1 MATLQKIRNRAGLL
15 IIVVGVALLAFII
28 GDGLRS
34 GSSLLQDNKMVALKI
49 DGKKVKYDEYQQ
61 LLTQRT
67 EPYERQR
74 QGKLTDQDR
83 VQISNQLAQ
92 ELIADYVLEQEA
104 KALGLRVTPAEV
116 SALIFGEGLPTSQ
129 WATQFFSQFG
139 VDMGDPEQIRSIM
152 SELDMNKIQS
162 LPAEQQSMMIS
173 VRNQWLETEKQI
185 RTQRLSEKV
194 NALLTRSYAINS
206 LDEKYTT
213 GLGTRTVAVVRTP
226 STILPND
233 QVSVTDQQVQAYY
246 DSHKELYAFPFEQAK
261 INYYSILVRP
271 SEADYAAAKAEVDTA
286 RLQLLATTTPA
297 KVVRNYDNGNAYETY
312 FTDKELEQ
320 YLSTIPN
327 AMTMLR
333 EGTIGSVNEPVIV
346 NDSYTLIKLIDRKQ
360 APEEVKVN
368 LIPLDTTNALKAD
381 SLIAAIQSGSATL
394 AQIVA
399 TYSMDEQV
407 KANGGYLINQDSYT
421 GMPDSTFTEAELFGM
436 GLDTLT
442 KTPINQFVKMERPG
456 ATLLVRRTAP
466 TASVNHYK
474 IAQLT
479 VPINFSEETFRK
491 EEAKIHEIFTSDK
504 KFDEMMEDAQAA
516 GLSVIRGEY
525 VNSTSAALAS
535 IPNSREVIS
544 WALRSKAGAVSDKLF
559 RCGENDY
566 LVVAQVATKYPAGVQ
581 PFEQVADRVR
591 DIVLMEQ
598 RGDQLAS
605 NLAGKQLKSLE
616 SYAAEMQSSVDT
628 LYNISYVTAPN
639 TPSALVGKAMTT
651 AVGQLS
657 APFRAGTE
665 VVVVQ
670 PISENVDAT
679 VTKPSPAATAQ
690 KRRSYGQQMA
700 YRAMQELV
708 IKTPVEDTRYRFW

>member
-104 KALGLRVTPAEV
+104 KAIGLRVTPAEV

-139 VDMGDPEQIRSIM
+139 VDMEDPEQIRSIM
-152 SELDMNKIQS
+152 SELDMDKIKS

-206 LDEKYTT
+206 LDEKYTV

-233 QVSVTDQQVQAYY
+233 QVTVTDQQVQAYY
-246 DSHKELYAFPFEQAK
+246 DSHKQLYAFPFEQAK
-261 INYYSILVRP
+261 VNYYSTLVRP

-297 KVVRNYDNGNAYETY
+297 KVVRNYDNGNAYEIY

-333 EGTIGSVNEPVIV
+333 EGAIGSVNEPVVV

-479 VPINFSEETFRK
+479 VPINFSEETFRTAQ
-491 EEAKIHEIFTSDK
+491 AKINEIFTSDK
-504 KFDEMMEDAQAA
+504 SFDKMMEDAQAA
-516 GLSVIRGEY
+516 GLSVVRGEY
-525 VNSTSAALAS
+525 VNSSSAALAS
-535 IPNSREVIS
+535 IPNSREIIS

-566 LVVAQVATKYPAGVQ
+566 LVVAQVEKKYPAGFQ

-605 NLAGKQLKSLE
+605 NLAGKQLKSLN
-616 SYAAEMQSSVDT
+616 SYATEMQSSVDT
-628 LYNISYVTAPN
+628 LYNISYVTAPS

-651 AVGQLS
+651 AIGQLS

-665 VVVVQ
+665 VVVLQ
-670 PISENVDAT
+670 PISENVDAS

-700 YRAMQELV
+700 YRAMQEL
-708 IKTPVEDTRYRFW
+708 IMKTPVEDTRYRFW

>member
-129 WATQFFSQFG
+129 WAAQFFSQFG
-139 VDMGDPEQIRSIM
+139 VDMNDPEQIRNIM
-152 SELDMNKIQS
+152 SELDMNKIKS

-246 DSHKELYAFPFEQAK
+246 DSHKQQFAFPFEQAK
-261 INYYSILVRP
+261 VNYYSTLVRP
-271 SEADYAAAKAEVDTA
+271 SEADYAAAKAQVDTA
-286 RLQLLATTTPA
+286 RVQLLATTTPA

-333 EGTIGSVNEPVIV
+333 EGAIGSVNEPVIV
-346 NDSYTLIKLIDRKQ
+346 NDSYTLIKLLDRKQ

-368 LIPLDTTNALKAD
+368 LIPLDTINALKAD

-399 TYSMDEQV
+399 TYAMDDQT
-407 KANGGYLINQDSYT
+407 KANGGYLINQDNYT

-466 TASVNHYK
+466 SASVNHYK

-479 VPINFSEETFRK
+479 VPINFSEETFRTAQ
-491 EEAKIHEIFTSDK
+491 AKINEIFTSDK
-504 KFDEMMEDAQAA
+504 SFDKMMEDAQAA
-516 GLSVIRGEY
+516 GLSVVRGEY
-525 VNSTSAALAS
+525 VNSSSAALAS
-535 IPNSREVIS
+535 IPNSREIIS
-544 WALRSKAGAVSDKLF
+544 WALRSKAGTVSDKLF

-566 LVVAQVATKYPAGVQ
+566 LVVAEVETKYPAGFQ
-581 PFEQVADRVR
+581 PFEQVADQVR

-605 NLAGKQLKSLE
+605 NLASKKLNSLD
-616 SYAAEMQSSVDT
+616 SYATEMQSSVDT
-628 LYNISYVTAPN
+628 LYNISYVTSPN
-639 TPSALVGKAMTT
+639 TPSALVGKAMMT

-665 VVVVQ
+665 VVVLQ
-670 PISENVDAT
+670 PISENVDAS

-690 KRRSYGQQMA
+690 RRRSYGQQMA

-708 IKTPVEDTRYRFW
+708 MKTPVEDTRYRFW

>member
-333 EGTIGSVNEPVIV
+333 EGAIGSVNEPVIV

-368 LIPLDTTNALKAD
+368 LIPLDSINAPKAD
-381 SLIAAIQSGSATL
+381 SLIASIQSGSATL

-399 TYSMDEQV
+399 TYSMDEQI
-407 KANGGYLINQDSYT
+407 KANGGYLINQDGYT

-479 VPINFSEETFRK
+479 VPINFSEDTFRK

-566 LVVAQVATKYPAGVQ
+566 LVVAQVETKYPAGVQ

>member
-173 VRNQWLETEKQI
+173 VRNQWLETEEQI

-399 TYSMDEQV
+399 TYSMDEQI
-407 KANGGYLINQDSYT
+407 KANGGYLINQDGYT

-566 LVVAQVATKYPAGVQ
+566 LVVAQVETKYPAGVQ

-639 TPSALVGKAMTT
+639 TPSALVGKTMTT

>member
-104 KALGLRVTPAEV
+104 KTLGLRVTPAEV

-129 WATQFFSQFG
+129 WAAQFFSQFG
-139 VDMGDPEQIRSIM
+139 VDMGDPEQIRSVM
-152 SELDMNKIQS
+152 SELDMNKIKS

-233 QVSVTDQQVQAYY
+233 QVTVTDQQVQAYY
-246 DSHKELYAFPFEQAK
+246 DSHKQQFAFPFEQAK
-261 INYYSILVRP
+261 VNYYSTLVRP
-271 SEADYAAAKAEVDTA
+271 SEADYAAAKAQVDTA
-286 RLQLLATTTPA
+286 RVQLLATTTPA

-333 EGTIGSVNEPVIV
+333 EGAIGSVNEPVIV
-346 NDSYTLIKLIDRKQ
+346 NDSYTLIKLLDRKQ
-360 APEEVKVN
+360 APEKVKVN
-368 LIPLDTTNALKAD
+368 LIPLDTINALKAD

-399 TYSMDEQV
+399 TYAMDDQT
-407 KANGGYLINQDSYT
+407 KANGGYLINQDNYT

-491 EEAKIHEIFTSDK
+491 EQAKINEIFTSDK
-504 KFDEMMEDAQAA
+504 SFDKMMEDAQAA
-516 GLSVIRGEY
+516 GLSVVRGEY
-525 VNSTSAALAS
+525 VNSSSAALAS
-535 IPNSREVIS
+535 IPNSREIIS

-566 LVVAQVATKYPAGVQ
+566 LVVAQVEKKYPAGFQ

-605 NLAGKQLKSLE
+605 NLAGKQLKSLN
-616 SYAAEMQSSVDT
+616 SYATEMQSSVDT
-628 LYNISYVTAPN
+628 LYNISYVTAPS

-651 AVGQLS
+651 AIGQLS

-665 VVVVQ
+665 VVVLQ
-670 PISENVDAT
+670 PISENVDAS

-700 YRAMQELV
+700 YRAMQEL
-708 IKTPVEDTRYRFW
+708 IMKTPVEDTRYRFW

>member
-61 LLTQRT
+61 LLTERT

-104 KALGLRVTPAEV
+104 KAIGLRVTPEEV

-129 WATQFFSQFG
+129 LAAQFLSQFG
-139 VDMGDPEQIRSIM
+139 VDMSNPEQIRTFM
-152 SELDMNKIQS
+152 GDLDLNKVKGLS
-162 LPAEQQSMMIS
+162 SEQQSMVLS

-185 RTQRLSEKV
+185 RSQRLSEKL
-194 NALLTRSYAINS
+194 NALLTRSYAINT

-233 QVSVTDQQVQAYY
+233 QVKVTDQQVRAYY
-246 DSHKELYAFPFEQAK
+246 DSHKQMYAFPFEQAK
-261 INYYSILVRP
+261 VNYYSTLVRP
-271 SEADYAAAKAEVDTA
+271 SDADYAAAKAEVDSA
-286 RLQLLATTTPA
+286 RMQLLATTAPD
-297 KVVRNYDNGNAYETY
+297 KVVRNYENGNAYKTY

-320 YLSTIPN
+320 FLSTQPN

-333 EGTIGSVNEPVIV
+333 EGAIGSVNEPVIV

-368 LIPLDTTNALKAD
+368 VIPLDSVNALKAD

-394 AQIVA
+394 AQVVA
-399 TYSMDEQV
+399 TYSMDDQT
-407 KANGGYLINQDSYT
+407 KANGGYLINPDQYT

-436 GLDTLT
+436 GLDTLN
-442 KTPINQFVKMERPG
+442 KAPINQFVKMERPG
-456 ATLLVRRTAP
+456 TTLLLRKTAP
-466 TASVNHYK
+466 SASVNHYK

-491 EEAKIHEIFTSDK
+491 EQAKINEIFTSNK
-504 KFDEMMEDAQAA
+504 KFGEMMDEAQKA
-516 GLSVIRGEY
+516 GLSVVRDEY

-535 IPNSREVIS
+535 IPNSREIVS
-544 WALRSKAGAVSDKLF
+544 WALRSKAGTVSDKVF
-559 RCGENDY
+559 RCGNNDY
-566 LVVAQVATKYPAGVQ
+566 LVVAQVETKYPAGFQ
-581 PFEQVADRVR
+581 PFEQVADQVR
-591 DIVLMEQ
+591 DYVLMEQ

-605 NLAGKQLKSLE
+605 NLASKKLNSLD
-616 SYAAEMQSSVDT
+616 SYATEMQSSVDT
-628 LYNISYVTAPN
+628 LYNISYVSSPN
-639 TPSALVGKAMTT
+639 TPAALVGNAMTT
-651 AVGQLS
+651 GIGQLS

-665 VVVVQ
+665 VVVLQ
-670 PISENVDAT
+670 PISENVDAS

-690 KRRSYGQQMA
+690 RRRSYGQQMA
-700 YRAMQELV
+700 YRAMQEL
-708 IKTPVEDTRYRFW
+708 IMRTPIEDTRYRFW

>member
-92 ELIADYVLEQEA
+92 ELIADYVLEQET

-129 WATQFFSQFG
+129 WAAQFFSQFG
-139 VDMGDPEQIRSIM
+139 VDMNDPEQIRNIM
-152 SELDMNKIQS
+152 SELDMNKIKS

-246 DSHKELYAFPFEQAK
+246 DSHKQQFAFPFEQAK
-261 INYYSILVRP
+261 VNYYSTLVRP
-271 SEADYAAAKAEVDTA
+271 SEADYAAAKAQVDTA
-286 RLQLLATTTPA
+286 RVQLLATTTPA

-333 EGTIGSVNEPVIV
+333 EGAIGSVNEPVIV
-346 NDSYTLIKLIDRKQ
+346 NDSYTLIKLLDRKQ
-360 APEEVKVN
+360 APEAVKVN
-368 LIPLDTTNALKAD
+368 LIPLDTINALKAD

-399 TYSMDEQV
+399 TYAMDDQT
-407 KANGGYLINQDSYT
+407 KANGGYLINQDNYT

-466 TASVNHYK
+466 SASVNHYR

-479 VPINFSEETFRK
+479 VPINFSEETFRTAQ
-491 EEAKIHEIFTSDK
+491 AKINEIFTSDK
-504 KFDEMMEDAQAA
+504 SFDKMMEDAQAA
-516 GLSVIRGEY
+516 GLSVVRGEY
-525 VNSTSAALAS
+525 VNSSSAALAS
-535 IPNSREVIS
+535 IPNSREIVS
-544 WALRSKAGAVSDKLF
+544 WALRSKAGTVSDKLF

-566 LVVAQVATKYPAGVQ
+566 LVVAQVETKYPAGFQ
-581 PFEQVADRVR
+581 PFEQVADQVR

-605 NLAGKQLKSLE
+605 NLASKKLNSLD
-616 SYAAEMQSSVDT
+616 SYATEMQSSVDT
-628 LYNISYVTAPN
+628 LYNISYVTSPN

-665 VVVVQ
+665 VVVLQ
-670 PISENVDAT
+670 PISENVDAS

-690 KRRSYGQQMA
+690 RRRSYGQQMA

>member
-104 KALGLRVTPAEV
+104 KAIGLRVTPAEV

-152 SELDMNKIQS
+152 SELDMDKIKS

-206 LDEKYTT
+206 LDEKYTV

-233 QVSVTDQQVQAYY
+233 QVTVTDQQVQAYY
-246 DSHKELYAFPFEQAK
+246 DSHKQLYAFPFEQAK
-261 INYYSILVRP
+261 VNYYSTLVRP

-333 EGTIGSVNEPVIV
+333 EGAIGSVNEPVVV

-491 EEAKIHEIFTSDK
+491 EQAKINEIFTSDK
-504 KFDEMMEDAQAA
+504 SFDNMMEDAQAA
-516 GLSVIRGEY
+516 GLSVVRGEY
-525 VNSTSAALAS
+525 VNSSSAALAS
-535 IPNSREVIS
+535 IPNSREIIS

-566 LVVAQVATKYPAGVQ
+566 LVVAQVEKKYPAGFQ

-605 NLAGKQLKSLE
+605 NLAGKQLKSLN
-616 SYAAEMQSSVDT
+616 SYATEMQSSVDT
-628 LYNISYVTAPN
+628 LYNISYVTAPS

-651 AVGQLS
+651 AIGQLS

-665 VVVVQ
+665 VVVLQ
-670 PISENVDAT
+670 PISENVDAS

-700 YRAMQELV
+700 YRAMQEL
-708 IKTPVEDTRYRFW
+708 IMKTPVEDTRYRFW

>member
-129 WATQFFSQFG
+129 WAAQFFSQFG
-139 VDMGDPEQIRSIM
+139 VDMNDPEQIRNIM
-152 SELDMNKIQS
+152 SELDMNKIKS

-233 QVSVTDQQVQAYY
+233 QVTVTDQQVQAYY
-246 DSHKELYAFPFEQAK
+246 DSHKQQFAFPFEQAK
-261 INYYSILVRP
+261 VNYYSTLVRP
-271 SEADYAAAKAEVDTA
+271 SEADYAAAKAQVDTA
-286 RLQLLATTTPA
+286 RVQLLATTTPA

-333 EGTIGSVNEPVIV
+333 EGAIGSVNEPVIV
-346 NDSYTLIKLIDRKQ
+346 NDSYTLIKLLDRKQ

-368 LIPLDTTNALKAD
+368 LIPLDTINALKAD

-399 TYSMDEQV
+399 TYAMDDQT
-407 KANGGYLINQDSYT
+407 KANGGYLINQDNYT

-466 TASVNHYK
+466 SASVNHYR

-479 VPINFSEETFRK
+479 VPINFSEETFRTAQ
-491 EEAKIHEIFTSDK
+491 AKINEIFTSDK
-504 KFDEMMEDAQAA
+504 SFDKMMEDAQAA
-516 GLSVIRGEY
+516 GLSVVRGEY
-525 VNSTSAALAS
+525 VNSSSAALAS
-535 IPNSREVIS
+535 IPNSREIIS
-544 WALRSKAGAVSDKLF
+544 WALRSKAGTVSDKLF

-566 LVVAQVATKYPAGVQ
+566 LVVAEVETKYPAGFQ
-581 PFEQVADRVR
+581 PFEQVADQVR

-605 NLAGKQLKSLE
+605 NLASKKLNSLD
-616 SYAAEMQSSVDT
+616 SYATDMQSSVDT
-628 LYNISYVTAPN
+628 LYNISYVTSPN

-665 VVVVQ
+665 VVVLQ
-670 PISENVDAT
+670 PISENVDAS

-690 KRRSYGQQMA
+690 IRRSYGQQMA

>member
-61 LLTQRT
+61 LLTERT

-104 KALGLRVTPAEV
+104 KAIGLRVTPAEV

-129 WATQFFSQFG
+129 LAAQFFSQFG
-139 VDMGDPEQIRSIM
+139 VDMSNPEQIRSIM
-152 SELDMNKIQS
+152 SDLDLNKVKS
-162 LPAEQQSMMIS
+162 LPAEQQSMVLS

-185 RTQRLSEKV
+185 RSQRLSEKL

-233 QVSVTDQQVQAYY
+233 QVKVTDQQVRAYY
-246 DSHKELYAFPFEQAK
+246 DSHKQMYAFPFEQAK
-261 INYYSILVRP
+261 VNYYSTLVRP
-271 SEADYAAAKAEVDTA
+271 SEADYAAAKAEVDSA
-286 RLQLLATTTPA
+286 RMQLLATTAPD
-297 KVVRNYDNGNAYETY
+297 KVVRNYENGNAYKTY

-320 YLSTIPN
+320 FLSTQPN

-333 EGTIGSVNEPVIV
+333 EGAIGSVNEPVIV

-368 LIPLDTTNALKAD
+368 IIPLDSTNAPKAD

-394 AQIVA
+394 AQVVA
-399 TYSMDEQV
+399 TYSMDDQT
-407 KANGGYLINQDSYT
+407 KANGGYLINPDQYT

-436 GLDTLT
+436 GLDTLN
-442 KTPINQFVKMERPG
+442 KAPINQFVKMERPG
-456 ATLLVRRTAP
+456 TTLLLRKTAP
-466 TASVNHYK
+466 SASVNHYK

-491 EEAKIHEIFTSDK
+491 EQAKINEIFTSNK
-504 KFDEMMEDAQAA
+504 KFGEMMDEAQKA
-516 GLSVIRGEY
+516 GLSVVRGEY

-535 IPNSREVIS
+535 IPNSREIVS
-544 WALRSKAGAVSDKLF
+544 WTLRSKAGTVSDKVF
-559 RCGENDY
+559 RCGNNDY
-566 LVVAQVATKYPAGVQ
+566 LVVAQVETKYPAGFQ
-581 PFEQVADRVR
+581 PFEQVADQVR
-591 DIVLMEQ
+591 DYVLMEQ

-605 NLAGKQLKSLE
+605 NLASKKLNSLD
-616 SYAAEMQSSVDT
+616 SYATEMQSSVDT
-628 LYNISYVTAPN
+628 LYNISYVSSPN
-639 TPSALVGKAMTT
+639 TPAALVGNAMTT
-651 AVGQLS
+651 GIGQLS
-657 APFRAGTE
+657 TPFRAGTE
-665 VVVVQ
+665 VVVLQ
-670 PISENVDAT
+670 PISENVDAS

-690 KRRSYGQQMA
+690 RRRSYGQQMA
-700 YRAMQELV
+700 YRAMQEL
-708 IKTPVEDTRYRFW
+708 IMRTPIEDTRYRFW

>member
-104 KALGLRVTPAEV
+104 KAIGLRVTPAEV

-152 SELDMNKIQS
+152 SELDMDKIKS

-206 LDEKYTT
+206 LDEKYTV

-233 QVSVTDQQVQAYY
+233 QVTVTDQQVQAYY
-246 DSHKELYAFPFEQAK
+246 DSHKQLYAFPFEQAK
-261 INYYSILVRP
+261 VNYYSTLVRP

-333 EGTIGSVNEPVIV
+333 EGAIGSVNEPVVV

-466 TASVNHYK
+466 SASVNHYR

-479 VPINFSEETFRK
+479 VPINFSEETFRTAQ
-491 EEAKIHEIFTSDK
+491 AKINEIFTSDK
-504 KFDEMMEDAQAA
+504 SFDKMMEDAQAA
-516 GLSVIRGEY
+516 GLSVVRGEY
-525 VNSTSAALAS
+525 VNSSSAALAS
-535 IPNSREVIS
+535 IPNSREIIS
-544 WALRSKAGAVSDKLF
+544 WALRSKAGTVSDKLF

-566 LVVAQVATKYPAGVQ
+566 LVVAEVETKNPAGFQ
-581 PFEQVADRVR
+581 PFEQVADQVR

-605 NLAGKQLKSLE
+605 NLASKKLNSLD
-616 SYAAEMQSSVDT
+616 SYATEMQSSVDT
-628 LYNISYVTAPN
+628 LYNISYVTSPN

-665 VVVVQ
+665 VVVLQ
-670 PISENVDAT
+670 PISENVDAS

-690 KRRSYGQQMA
+690 RRRSYGQQMA

-708 IKTPVEDTRYRFW
+708 MKTPVEDTRYRFW

>member
-104 KALGLRVTPAEV
+104 KAIGLRVTPAEV

-152 SELDMNKIQS
+152 SELDMDKIKS

-206 LDEKYTT
+206 LDEKYTV

-233 QVSVTDQQVQAYY
+233 QVTVTDQQVQAYY
-246 DSHKELYAFPFEQAK
+246 DSHKQLYAFPFEQAK
-261 INYYSILVRP
+261 VNYYSTLVRP

-312 FTDKELEQ
+312 FTDRELEQ

-333 EGTIGSVNEPVIV
+333 EGAIGSVNEPVVV

-491 EEAKIHEIFTSDK
+491 EQAKINEIFTSDK
-504 KFDEMMEDAQAA
+504 SFDKMMEDAQAA
-516 GLSVIRGEY
+516 GLSVVRGEY
-525 VNSTSAALAS
+525 VNSSSAALAS
-535 IPNSREVIS
+535 IPNSREIIS

-566 LVVAQVATKYPAGVQ
+566 LVVAQVEKKYPAGFQ

-605 NLAGKQLKSLE
+605 NLAGKQLKSLN
-616 SYAAEMQSSVDT
+616 SYATEMQSSVDT
-628 LYNISYVTAPN
+628 LYNISYVTAPS

-651 AVGQLS
+651 AIGQLS

-665 VVVVQ
+665 VVVLQ
-670 PISENVDAT
+670 PISENVDAS

-700 YRAMQELV
+700 YRAMQEL
-708 IKTPVEDTRYRFW
+708 IMKTPVEDTRYRFW

>member
-368 LIPLDTTNALKAD
+368 LIPLDSINAPKAD
-381 SLIAAIQSGSATL
+381 SLIASIQSGSATL

-399 TYSMDEQV
+399 TYSMDEQI
-407 KANGGYLINQDSYT
+407 KANGGYLINQDGYT

-479 VPINFSEETFRK
+479 VPINFSEDTFRK
-491 EEAKIHEIFTSDK
+491 EEAKIHEIFTGDK

-566 LVVAQVATKYPAGVQ
+566 LVVAQVETKYPAGVQ

>member
-104 KALGLRVTPAEV
+104 KAIGLRVTPAEV

-152 SELDMNKIQS
+152 SELDMDKIKS

-194 NALLTRSYAINS
+194 NALLTRSYAINT
-206 LDEKYTT
+206 LDEKYTV

-233 QVSVTDQQVQAYY
+233 QVTVTDQQVQAYY
-246 DSHKELYAFPFEQAK
+246 DSHKQLYAFPFEQAK
-261 INYYSILVRP
+261 VNYYSTLVRP

-297 KVVRNYDNGNAYETY
+297 KVVRNYDNGNAYEIY

-333 EGTIGSVNEPVIV
+333 EGAIGSVNEPVVV

-491 EEAKIHEIFTSDK
+491 EQAKINEIFTSDK
-504 KFDEMMEDAQAA
+504 SFDKMMEDAQAA
-516 GLSVIRGEY
+516 GLSVVRGEY
-525 VNSTSAALAS
+525 VNSSSAALAS
-535 IPNSREVIS
+535 IPNSREIIS

-566 LVVAQVATKYPAGVQ
+566 LVVAQVEKKYPAGFQ

-605 NLAGKQLKSLE
+605 NLAGKQLKSLN
-616 SYAAEMQSSVDT
+616 SYATEMQSSVDT
-628 LYNISYVTAPN
+628 LYNISYVTAPS

-651 AVGQLS
+651 AIGQLS

-665 VVVVQ
+665 VVVLQ
-670 PISENVDAT
+670 PISENVDAS

-700 YRAMQELV
+700 YRAMQEL
-708 IKTPVEDTRYRFW
+708 IMKTPVEDTRYRFW

>member
-129 WATQFFSQFG
+129 WAAQFFSQFG
-139 VDMGDPEQIRSIM
+139 VDMNDPEQIRNIM
-152 SELDMNKIQS
+152 SELDMNKIKS

-233 QVSVTDQQVQAYY
+233 QVTVTDQQVQAYY
-246 DSHKELYAFPFEQAK
+246 DSHKQQFAFPFEQAK
-261 INYYSILVRP
+261 VNYYSTLVRP
-271 SEADYAAAKAEVDTA
+271 SEADYAAAKAQVDTA
-286 RLQLLATTTPA
+286 RVQLLATTTPA
-297 KVVRNYDNGNAYETY
+297 KVVRNYDNGNAYDTY

-333 EGTIGSVNEPVIV
+333 EGAIGSVNEPVIV
-346 NDSYTLIKLIDRKQ
+346 NDSYTLIKLLDRKQ

-368 LIPLDTTNALKAD
+368 LIPLDTINALKAD

-399 TYSMDEQV
+399 TYDMDDQT
-407 KANGGYLINQDSYT
+407 KANGGYLINQDNYT

-466 TASVNHYK
+466 SASVNHYR

-479 VPINFSEETFRK
+479 VPINFSEETFRTAQ
-491 EEAKIHEIFTSDK
+491 AKINEIFTSDK
-504 KFDEMMEDAQAA
+504 SFDKMMEDAQAA
-516 GLSVIRGEY
+516 GLSVVRGEY
-525 VNSTSAALAS
+525 VNSSSAALAS
-535 IPNSREVIS
+535 IPNSREIIS
-544 WALRSKAGAVSDKLF
+544 WALRSKAGTVSDKLF

-566 LVVAQVATKYPAGVQ
+566 LVVAQVETKYPAGFQ
-581 PFEQVADRVR
+581 PFEQVADQVR

-605 NLAGKQLKSLE
+605 NLASKKLNSLN
-616 SYAAEMQSSVDT
+616 SYATEMQSSVDT
-628 LYNISYVTAPN
+628 LYNISYVTSPN

-665 VVVVQ
+665 VIVLQ
-670 PISENVDAT
+670 PISENVDAS

-690 KRRSYGQQMA
+690 RRRSYGQQMA

-708 IKTPVEDTRYRFW
+708 MKTPVEDTRYRFW

>member
-129 WATQFFSQFG
+129 WAAQFFSQFG
-139 VDMGDPEQIRSIM
+139 VDMKDPEQIRNIM
-152 SELDMNKIQS
+152 SELDMNKIKS

-233 QVSVTDQQVQAYY
+233 QVTVTDQQVQAYY
-246 DSHKELYAFPFEQAK
+246 DSHKQQFAFPFEQAK
-261 INYYSILVRP
+261 VNYYSTLVRP
-271 SEADYAAAKAEVDTA
+271 SEADYAAAKAQVDTA
-286 RLQLLATTTPA
+286 RVQLLATTTPA

-333 EGTIGSVNEPVIV
+333 EGAIGSVNEPVIV
-346 NDSYTLIKLIDRKQ
+346 NDSYTLIKLLDRKQ

-368 LIPLDTTNALKAD
+368 LIPLDTINALKAD

-399 TYSMDEQV
+399 TYAMDDQTR
-407 KANGGYLINQDSYT
+407 ANGGYLINQDNYT

-466 TASVNHYK
+466 SASVNHYK

-479 VPINFSEETFRK
+479 VPINFSEETFRTAQ
-491 EEAKIHEIFTSDK
+491 AKINEIFTSDK
-504 KFDEMMEDAQAA
+504 SFDKMMEDAQAA
-516 GLSVIRGEY
+516 GLSVVRGEY
-525 VNSTSAALAS
+525 VNSSSAALAS
-535 IPNSREVIS
+535 IPNSREIIS
-544 WALRSKAGAVSDKLF
+544 WALRSKAGTVSDKLF

-566 LVVAQVATKYPAGVQ
+566 LVVAEVETKYPAGFQ
-581 PFEQVADRVR
+581 PFEQVADQVR

-605 NLAGKQLKSLE
+605 NLASKKLNSLD
-616 SYAAEMQSSVDT
+616 SYATEMQSSVDT
-628 LYNISYVTAPN
+628 LYNISYVTSPN

-665 VVVVQ
+665 VVVLQ
-670 PISENVDAT
+670 PISENVDAS

-690 KRRSYGQQMA
+690 IRRSYGQQMA

-708 IKTPVEDTRYRFW
+708 MKTPVEDTRYRFW

>member
-104 KALGLRVTPAEV
+104 KAIGLRVTPAEV

-129 WATQFFSQFG
+129 WAAQFFSQFG
-139 VDMGDPEQIRSIM
+139 VDMGDPEQIRNIM
-152 SELDMNKIQS
+152 SELDMNKIKS
-162 LPAEQQSMMIS
+162 LPAEQQGMLIS

-194 NALLTRSYAINS
+194 NALLTRSYAINT

-233 QVSVTDQQVQAYY
+233 QVKVTDQQVQAYY
-246 DSHKELYAFPFEQAK
+246 DSHKQLYAFPFEQAK
-261 INYYSILVRP
+261 VNYYSILVRP
-271 SEADYAAAKAEVDTA
+271 SEADYAVAKAEVDTA

-333 EGTIGSVNEPVIV
+333 EGAIGSVNEPVIV

-381 SLIAAIQSGSATL
+381 SLIAALQSGSATL

-399 TYSMDEQV
+399 RYSMDDQT
-407 KANGGYLINQDSYT
+407 KANGGYLINSDSYT

-436 GLDTLT
+436 GLDTLI
-442 KTPINQFVKMERPG
+442 KTPINQFVKLERPG
-456 ATLLVRRTAP
+456 VTLLVRRTAP
-466 TASVNHYK
+466 TASVNYYK

-479 VPINFSEETFRK
+479 VPINFSEETFRT
-491 EEAKIHEIFTSDK
+491 EQAKINEIFSSDK
-504 KFDEMMEDAQAA
+504 SFDKMMEDAQAA
-516 GLSVIRGEY
+516 GLSVVRGEY
-525 VNSTSAALAS
+525 VNSSSAALAS

-544 WALRSKAGAVSDKLF
+544 WALRSKAGTVSDKVF

-566 LVVAQVATKYPAGVQ
+566 LVVAQVEKKYPAGFQ
-581 PFEQVADRVR
+581 PFEQVADQIR
-591 DIVLMEQ
+591 DYVLMEQ

-605 NLAGKQLKSLE
+605 NLASKQLKSLD
-616 SYAAEMQSSVDT
+616 SYASEMQSRVDT

-651 AVGQLS
+651 AIGQLS

-665 VVVVQ
+665 VVVLQ
-670 PISENVDAT
+670 PISENVDAS

-690 KRRSYGQQMA
+690 RRRSYGQQMA
-700 YRAMQELV
+700 YRAMQEL
-708 IKTPVEDTRYRFW
+708 IKQTPIEDTRYRFW

>member
-61 LLTQRT
+61 LLTERT

-104 KALGLRVTPAEV
+104 KAIGLRVTPAEV

-129 WATQFFSQFG
+129 LAAQFFSQFG
-139 VDMGDPEQIRSIM
+139 VDMSNPEQIRSIM
-152 SELDMNKIQS
+152 SDLDLNKVKS
-162 LPAEQQSMMIS
+162 LPAEQQSMVLS

-185 RTQRLSEKV
+185 RSQRLSEKL

-233 QVSVTDQQVQAYY
+233 QVKVTDQQVRAYY
-246 DSHKELYAFPFEQAK
+246 DSHKQMYAFPFEQAK
-261 INYYSILVRP
+261 VNYYSTLVRP
-271 SEADYAAAKAEVDTA
+271 SEADYAAAKAEVDSA
-286 RLQLLATTTPA
+286 RMQLLATTTPE
-297 KVVRNYDNGNAYETY
+297 KVVRNYENGNAYKTY

-320 YLSTIPN
+320 FLSTQPN

-333 EGTIGSVNEPVIV
+333 EGAIGSVNEPVIV

-368 LIPLDTTNALKAD
+368 IIPLDSTNAPKAD

-394 AQIVA
+394 AQVVA
-399 TYSMDEQV
+399 TYSMDDQT
-407 KANGGYLINQDSYT
+407 KANGGYLINPDQYT

-436 GLDTLT
+436 GLDTLN
-442 KTPINQFVKMERPG
+442 KAPINQFVKMERPG
-456 ATLLVRRTAP
+456 TTLLLRKTAP
-466 TASVNHYK
+466 SASVNHYK

-491 EEAKIHEIFTSDK
+491 EQAKINEIFTSNK
-504 KFDEMMEDAQAA
+504 KFGEMMDEAQKA
-516 GLSVIRGEY
+516 GLSVVRGEY

-535 IPNSREVIS
+535 IPNSREIVS
-544 WALRSKAGAVSDKLF
+544 WALRSKAGTVSDKVF
-559 RCGENDY
+559 RCGNNDY
-566 LVVAQVATKYPAGVQ
+566 LVVAQVETKYPAGFQ
-581 PFEQVADRVR
+581 PFEQVADQVR
-591 DIVLMEQ
+591 DYVLMEQ

-605 NLAGKQLKSLE
+605 NLASKKLNSLD
-616 SYAAEMQSSVDT
+616 SYATEMQSSVDT
-628 LYNISYVTAPN
+628 LYNISYVSSPN
-639 TPSALVGKAMTT
+639 TPGALVGNAMTT
-651 AVGQLS
+651 GIGQLS

-665 VVVVQ
+665 VVVLQ
-670 PISENVDAT
+670 PISENVDAS

-700 YRAMQELV
+700 YRAMQEL
-708 IKTPVEDTRYRFW
+708 IMRTPIEDTRYRFW

>member
-129 WATQFFSQFG
+129 WAAQFFSQFV
-139 VDMGDPEQIRSIM
+139 VDMNDPEQIRNIM
-152 SELDMNKIQS
+152 SELDMNKIKS

-233 QVSVTDQQVQAYY
+233 QVTVTDQQVQAYY
-246 DSHKELYAFPFEQAK
+246 DSHKQQFAFPFEQAK
-261 INYYSILVRP
+261 VNYYSTLVRP

-286 RLQLLATTTPA
+286 RVQLLATTTPA

-333 EGTIGSVNEPVIV
+333 EGAIGSVNEPVIV
-346 NDSYTLIKLIDRKQ
+346 NDSYTLIKLLDRKQ

-368 LIPLDTTNALKAD
+368 LIPLDTINALKAD

-399 TYSMDEQV
+399 TYAMDDQT
-407 KANGGYLINQDSYT
+407 KANGGYLINQDNYT

-466 TASVNHYK
+466 SASVNHYK

-479 VPINFSEETFRK
+479 VPINFSEETFRTAQ
-491 EEAKIHEIFTSDK
+491 AKINEIFTSDK
-504 KFDEMMEDAQAA
+504 SFDKMMEDAQAA
-516 GLSVIRGEY
+516 GLSVVRGEY
-525 VNSTSAALAS
+525 VNSSSAALAS
-535 IPNSREVIS
+535 IPNSREIIS
-544 WALRSKAGAVSDKLF
+544 WALRSKAGTVSDKLF

-566 LVVAQVATKYPAGVQ
+566 LVVAEVETKYPAGFQ
-581 PFEQVADRVR
+581 PFEQVADQVR

-605 NLAGKQLKSLE
+605 NLASKKLNSLD
-616 SYAAEMQSSVDT
+616 SYATEMQSSVDT
-628 LYNISYVTAPN
+628 LYNISYVTSPN

-665 VVVVQ
+665 VVVLQ
-670 PISENVDAT
+670 PISENVDAS

-690 KRRSYGQQMA
+690 RRRSYGQQMA

-708 IKTPVEDTRYRFW
+708 MKTPVEDTRYRFW

>member
-129 WATQFFSQFG
+129 WAAQFFSQFG
-139 VDMGDPEQIRSIM
+139 VDMNDPEQIRNIM
-152 SELDMNKIQS
+152 SELDMNKIKS

-233 QVSVTDQQVQAYY
+233 QVTVTDQQVQAYY
-246 DSHKELYAFPFEQAK
+246 DSHKQQFAFPFEQAK
-261 INYYSILVRP
+261 VNYYSTLVRP
-271 SEADYAAAKAEVDTA
+271 SEADYAAAKAQVDTA
-286 RLQLLATTTPA
+286 RVQLLATTTPA

-333 EGTIGSVNEPVIV
+333 EGAIGSVNEPVIV
-346 NDSYTLIKLIDRKQ
+346 NDSYTLIKLLDRKQ

-368 LIPLDTTNALKAD
+368 LIPLDTINALKAD

-399 TYSMDEQV
+399 TYAMDDRT
-407 KANGGYLINQDSYT
+407 KANGGYLINQDNYT

-466 TASVNHYK
+466 SASVNHYR

-479 VPINFSEETFRK
+479 VPINFSEETFRTAQ
-491 EEAKIHEIFTSDK
+491 AKINEIFTSDK
-504 KFDEMMEDAQAA
+504 SFDKMMEDAQAA
-516 GLSVIRGEY
+516 GLSVVRGEY
-525 VNSTSAALAS
+525 VNSSSAALAS
-535 IPNSREVIS
+535 IPNSREIIS
-544 WALRSKAGAVSDKLF
+544 WALRSKAGTVSDKLF

-566 LVVAQVATKYPAGVQ
+566 LVVAEVETKYPAGFQ
-581 PFEQVADRVR
+581 PFEQVADQVR

-605 NLAGKQLKSLE
+605 NLASKKLNSLD

-628 LYNISYVTAPN
+628 LYNISYVSSPN
-639 TPSALVGKAMTT
+639 TPSALVGRAMTT
-651 AVGQLS
+651 GIGQLS

-665 VVVVQ
+665 VVVLQ
-670 PISENVDAT
+670 PISENVDAS

-690 KRRSYGQQMA
+690 RRRSYGQQMA

-708 IKTPVEDTRYRFW
+708 MKTPVEDTRYRFW

>member
-129 WATQFFSQFG
+129 WAAQFFSQFG
-139 VDMGDPEQIRSIM
+139 VDMNDPEQIRNIM
-152 SELDMNKIQS
+152 SELDMNKIKS

-233 QVSVTDQQVQAYY
+233 QVTVTDQQVQAYY
-246 DSHKELYAFPFEQAK
+246 DSHKQQFAFPFEQAK
-261 INYYSILVRP
+261 VNYYSTLVRP
-271 SEADYAAAKAEVDTA
+271 SEADYAAAKAQVDTA
-286 RLQLLATTTPA
+286 RVQLLATKTPA

-333 EGTIGSVNEPVIV
+333 EGAIGSVNEPVIV
-346 NDSYTLIKLIDRKQ
+346 NDSYTLIKLLDRKQ

-368 LIPLDTTNALKAD
+368 LIPLDTINALKAD

-399 TYSMDEQV
+399 TYAMDDQT
-407 KANGGYLINQDSYT
+407 KANGGYLINQDNYT

-466 TASVNHYK
+466 SASVNHYK

-479 VPINFSEETFRK
+479 VPINFSEETFRTAQ
-491 EEAKIHEIFTSDK
+491 AKINEIFTSDK
-504 KFDEMMEDAQAA
+504 SFDKMMEDAQAA
-516 GLSVIRGEY
+516 GLSVVRGEY
-525 VNSTSAALAS
+525 VNSSSAALAS
-535 IPNSREVIS
+535 IPNSREIIS
-544 WALRSKAGAVSDKLF
+544 WALRSKAGTVSDKLF

-566 LVVAQVATKYPAGVQ
+566 LVVAEVETKYPAGFQ
-581 PFEQVADRVR
+581 PFEQVADQVR

-605 NLAGKQLKSLE
+605 NLASKKLNSLD
-616 SYAAEMQSSVDT
+616 SYATEMQSSVDT
-628 LYNISYVTAPN
+628 LYNISYVTSPN

-651 AVGQLS
+651 AVGLLS

-665 VVVVQ
+665 VVVLQ
-670 PISENVDAT
+670 PISENVDAS

-690 KRRSYGQQMA
+690 RRRSYGQQMA

>member
-399 TYSMDEQV
+399 TYSMDEQI
-407 KANGGYLINQDSYT
+407 KANGGYLINQDGYT

-566 LVVAQVATKYPAGVQ
+566 LVVAQVETKYPAGVQ

>member
-129 WATQFFSQFG
+129 WAAQFFSQFG
-139 VDMGDPEQIRSIM
+139 VDMNDPE
-152 SELDMNKIQS
+152 
-162 LPAEQQSMMIS
+162 
-173 VRNQWLETEKQI
+173 QI

-246 DSHKELYAFPFEQAK
+246 DSHKQQFAFPFEQAK
-261 INYYSILVRP
+261 VNYYSTLVRP
-271 SEADYAAAKAEVDTA
+271 SEADYAAAKAQVDTA
-286 RLQLLATTTPA
+286 RVQLLATTTPA
-297 KVVRNYDNGNAYETY
+297 KVVCNYDNGNAYETY

-333 EGTIGSVNEPVIV
+333 EGAIGSVNEPVIV
-346 NDSYTLIKLIDRKQ
+346 NDSYTLIKLLDRKQ

-368 LIPLDTTNALKAD
+368 LIPLDTINALKAD

-399 TYSMDEQV
+399 TYAMDDQT
-407 KANGGYLINQDSYT
+407 KANGGYLINQDNYT

-466 TASVNHYK
+466 SASVNHYK

-479 VPINFSEETFRK
+479 VPINFSEETFRTAQ
-491 EEAKIHEIFTSDK
+491 AKINEIFTSDK
-504 KFDEMMEDAQAA
+504 SFDKMMEDAQAA
-516 GLSVIRGEY
+516 GLSVVRGEY
-525 VNSTSAALAS
+525 VNSSSAALAS
-535 IPNSREVIS
+535 IPNSREIVS
-544 WALRSKAGAVSDKLF
+544 WALRSKAGTVSDKLF

-566 LVVAQVATKYPAGVQ
+566 LVVAEVETKYPAGFQ
-581 PFEQVADRVR
+581 PFEQVADQVR

-605 NLAGKQLKSLE
+605 NLASKKLNRLD
-616 SYAAEMQSSVDT
+616 SYATEMQSSVDT
-628 LYNISYVTAPN
+628 LYNISYVTSPN

-665 VVVVQ
+665 VVVLQ
-670 PISENVDAT
+670 PISENVDAS

-690 KRRSYGQQMA
+690 IRRSYGQQMA

>member
-129 WATQFFSQFG
+129 WAAQFFSQFG
-139 VDMGDPEQIRSIM
+139 VDMNDPEQIRNIM
-152 SELDMNKIQS
+152 SELDMNKIKS

-246 DSHKELYAFPFEQAK
+246 DSHKQQFAFPFEQAK
-261 INYYSILVRP
+261 VNYYSTLVRP
-271 SEADYAAAKAEVDTA
+271 SEADYAAAKAQVDTA
-286 RLQLLATTTPA
+286 RVQLLATTTPA

-333 EGTIGSVNEPVIV
+333 EGAIGSVNEPVIV
-346 NDSYTLIKLIDRKQ
+346 NDSYTLIKLLDRKQ
-360 APEEVKVN
+360 APEAVKVN
-368 LIPLDTTNALKAD
+368 LIPLDTINALKAD

-399 TYSMDEQV
+399 TYAMDDQT
-407 KANGGYLINQDSYT
+407 KANGGYLINQDNYT

-466 TASVNHYK
+466 SASVNHYR

-479 VPINFSEETFRK
+479 VPINFSEETFRTAQ
-491 EEAKIHEIFTSDK
+491 AKINEIFTSDK
-504 KFDEMMEDAQAA
+504 SFDKMMEDAQAA
-516 GLSVIRGEY
+516 GLSVVRGEY
-525 VNSTSAALAS
+525 VNSSSAALAS
-535 IPNSREVIS
+535 IPNSREIVS
-544 WALRSKAGAVSDKLF
+544 WALRSKAGTVSDKLF

-566 LVVAQVATKYPAGVQ
+566 LVVAQVETKYPAGFQ
-581 PFEQVADRVR
+581 PFEQVADQVR

-605 NLAGKQLKSLE
+605 NLASKKLNSLD
-616 SYAAEMQSSVDT
+616 SYATEMQSSVDT
-628 LYNISYVTAPN
+628 LYNISYVTSPN

-665 VVVVQ
+665 VVVLQ
-670 PISENVDAT
+670 PISENVDAS

-690 KRRSYGQQMA
+690 RRRSYGQQMA

>member
-399 TYSMDEQV
+399 TYSMDEQI
-407 KANGGYLINQDSYT
+407 KANGGYLINQDGYT

-566 LVVAQVATKYPAGVQ
+566 LVVAQVETKYPAGVQ

-639 TPSALVGKAMTT
+639 TPSALVGKTMTT

>member
-49 DGKKVKYDEYQQ
+49 DGEKVKYDEYQQ

-129 WATQFFSQFG
+129 WAAQFFSQFG
-139 VDMGDPEQIRSIM
+139 VDMNDPEQIRNIM
-152 SELDMNKIQS
+152 SELDMNKIKS

-246 DSHKELYAFPFEQAK
+246 DSHKQQFAFPFEQAK
-261 INYYSILVRP
+261 VNYYSTLVRP
-271 SEADYAAAKAEVDTA
+271 SEADYAAAKAQVDTA
-286 RLQLLATTTPA
+286 RVQLLATTTPA

-333 EGTIGSVNEPVIV
+333 EGAIGSVNEPVIV
-346 NDSYTLIKLIDRKQ
+346 NDSYTLIKLLDRKQ

-368 LIPLDTTNALKAD
+368 LIPLDTINALKAD

-399 TYSMDEQV
+399 TYAMDDQT
-407 KANGGYLINQDSYT
+407 KANGGYLINQDNYT

-466 TASVNHYK
+466 SASVNHYK

-479 VPINFSEETFRK
+479 VPINFSEETFRTAQ
-491 EEAKIHEIFTSDK
+491 AKINEIFTSDK
-504 KFDEMMEDAQAA
+504 SFDKMMEDAQAA
-516 GLSVIRGEY
+516 GLSVVRGEY
-525 VNSTSAALAS
+525 VNSSSAALAS
-535 IPNSREVIS
+535 IPNSREIVS
-544 WALRSKAGAVSDKLF
+544 WALRSKAGTVSDKLF

-566 LVVAQVATKYPAGVQ
+566 LVVAEVETKYPAGFQ
-581 PFEQVADRVR
+581 PFEQVADQVR

-605 NLAGKQLKSLE
+605 NLASKKLNSLD
-616 SYAAEMQSSVDT
+616 SYATEMQSSVDT
-628 LYNISYVTAPN
+628 LYNISYVTSPN

-665 VVVVQ
+665 VVVLQ
-670 PISENVDAT
+670 PISENVDAS

-690 KRRSYGQQMA
+690 IRRSYGQQMA

>member
-104 KALGLRVTPAEV
+104 KAIGLRVTPAEV

-152 SELDMNKIQS
+152 SELDMDKIKS

-206 LDEKYTT
+206 LDEKYTV

-233 QVSVTDQQVQAYY
+233 QVTVTDQQVQAYY
-246 DSHKELYAFPFEQAK
+246 DSHKQLYAFPFEQAK
-261 INYYSILVRP
+261 VNYYSTLVRP

-333 EGTIGSVNEPVIV
+333 EGAIGSVNEPVVV

-491 EEAKIHEIFTSDK
+491 EQAKINEIFTSDK
-504 KFDEMMEDAQAA
+504 SFDKMMEDAQAA
-516 GLSVIRGEY
+516 GLSVVRGEY
-525 VNSTSAALAS
+525 VNSSSAALAS
-535 IPNSREVIS
+535 IPNSREIIS

-566 LVVAQVATKYPAGVQ
+566 LVVAQVEKKYPAGFQ

-605 NLAGKQLKSLE
+605 NLAGKQLKSLN
-616 SYAAEMQSSVDT
+616 SYATEMQSSVDT
-628 LYNISYVTAPN
+628 LYNISYVTAPS

-651 AVGQLS
+651 AIGQLS

-665 VVVVQ
+665 VVVLQ
-670 PISENVDAT
+670 PISENVDAS

-708 IKTPVEDTRYRFW
+708 KQTPIEDTRYRFW

>member
-61 LLTQRT
+61 LLTERT

-104 KALGLRVTPAEV
+104 KAIGIRVTPAEV

-129 WATQFFSQFG
+129 WAAQFFSQFG
-139 VDMGDPEQIRSIM
+139 VDMGNPEQIRSIM
-152 SELDMNKIQS
+152 SELDLNKIKS
-162 LPAEQQSMMIS
+162 LPAEQQSMMLS

-185 RTQRLSEKV
+185 RTQRLSEKI

-233 QVSVTDQQVQAYY
+233 QVTVTDQQVKAYY
-246 DSHKELYAFPFEQAK
+246 DSHKLLFATPLEQAK
-261 INYYSILVRP
+261 VNYYSILVRP
-271 SEADYAAAKAEVDTA
+271 SEADYAAAKAEVDSA
-286 RLQLLATTTPA
+286 RVLLLATTTPD
-297 KVVRNYDNGNAYETY
+297 KVVRNYENGIASETY

-320 YLSTIPN
+320 YLSTQPN

-333 EGTIGSVNEPVIV
+333 EGAIGSVNEPVIV

-360 APEEVKVN
+360 APEDVKVN
-368 LIPLDTTNALKAD
+368 LIPLDSINAPKAD

-394 AQIVA
+394 AQIAA
-399 TYSMDEQV
+399 TYSMDEQS
-407 KANGGYLINQDSYT
+407 KANGGYLIDQDRYT
-421 GMPDSTFTEAELFGM
+421 GMPDSTFTESQLFSM
-436 GLDTLT
+436 GLDTLN
-442 KTPINQFVKMERPG
+442 KTPINQFVKMEVPG
-456 ATLLVRRTAP
+456 VTYLVRKTAP
-466 TASVNHYK
+466 SASVNHYK

-491 EEAKIHEIFTSDK
+491 EQAKINEVFSGDK
-504 KFDEMMEDAQAA
+504 KFDQMMDEAQKA
-516 GLSVIRGEY
+516 GLSVVRGEY
-525 VNSTSAALAS
+525 INSSSAALAS
-535 IPNSREVIS
+535 IPNSREIIS
-544 WALRSKAGAVSDKLF
+544 WALRSKAGTVSDKIF
-559 RCGENDY
+559 RCGNNDY
-566 LVVAQVATKYPAGVQ
+566 LVVAQVETKYPAGFQ
-581 PFEQVADRVR
+581 PFEQVADQVR
-591 DIVLMEQ
+591 DRVLMEQ

-605 NLAGKQLKSLE
+605 NLAGKKLNSLD
-616 SYAAEMQSSVDT
+616 SYATEMQSSVDT
-628 LYNISYVTAPN
+628 LYNISYVSSPN

-665 VVVVQ
+665 VVVLQ
-670 PISENVDAT
+670 PISENVDAS

-690 KRRSYGQQMA
+690 RRRSYGQQMA

-708 IKTPVEDTRYRFW
+708 MQTPVEDTRYRFW

>member
-49 DGKKVKYDEYQQ
+49 DGKKVKYDEFQQ
-61 LLTQRT
+61 LLTERT

-104 KALGLRVTPAEV
+104 KAIGLRVTPAEV

-129 WATQFFSQFG
+129 LAAQFFSQFG
-139 VDMGDPEQIRSIM
+139 VDMSNPEQIRSIM
-152 SELDMNKIQS
+152 SDLDLNKVKS
-162 LPAEQQSMMIS
+162 LPAEQQSMVLS

-185 RTQRLSEKV
+185 RSQRLSEKL

-233 QVSVTDQQVQAYY
+233 QVKVTDQQVRAYY
-246 DSHKELYAFPFEQAK
+246 DSHKQMYAFPFEQAK
-261 INYYSILVRP
+261 VNYYSTLVRP
-271 SEADYAAAKAEVDTA
+271 SEADYAAAKAEVDSA
-286 RLQLLATTTPA
+286 RMQLLATTTPE
-297 KVVRNYDNGNAYETY
+297 KVVRNYENGNAYKTY

-320 YLSTIPN
+320 FLSTQPN

-333 EGTIGSVNEPVIV
+333 EGAIGSVNEPVIV

-368 LIPLDTTNALKAD
+368 VIPLDSVNALKAD

-394 AQIVA
+394 AQVVA
-399 TYSMDEQV
+399 TYSMDDQT
-407 KANGGYLINQDSYT
+407 KANGGYLINPDQYT

-436 GLDTLT
+436 GLDTLN
-442 KTPINQFVKMERPG
+442 KAPINQFVKMERPG
-456 ATLLVRRTAP
+456 TTLLLRKTAP
-466 TASVNHYK
+466 SASVNHYK

-491 EEAKIHEIFTSDK
+491 EQAKINEIFTSNK
-504 KFDEMMEDAQAA
+504 KFGEMMDEAQKA
-516 GLSVIRGEY
+516 GLSVVRGEY

-535 IPNSREVIS
+535 IPNSREIVS
-544 WALRSKAGAVSDKLF
+544 WTLRSKAGTVSDKVF
-559 RCGENDY
+559 RCGNNDY
-566 LVVAQVATKYPAGVQ
+566 LVVAQVETKYPAGFQ
-581 PFEQVADRVR
+581 PFEQVADQVR
-591 DIVLMEQ
+591 DYVLMEQ

-605 NLAGKQLKSLE
+605 NLASKKLNSLD
-616 SYAAEMQSSVDT
+616 SYATEMQSSVDT
-628 LYNISYVTAPN
+628 LYNISYVSSPN
-639 TPSALVGKAMTT
+639 TPAALVGNAMTT
-651 AVGQLS
+651 GIGQLS

-665 VVVVQ
+665 VVVLQ
-670 PISENVDAT
+670 PISENVDAS

-690 KRRSYGQQMA
+690 RRRSYGQQMA
-700 YRAMQELV
+700 YRAMQEL
-708 IKTPVEDTRYRFW
+708 IMRTPIEDTRYRFW

>member
-104 KALGLRVTPAEV
+104 KAIGLRVTPAEV

-152 SELDMNKIQS
+152 SELDMDKIKS

-206 LDEKYTT
+206 LDEKYTV

-233 QVSVTDQQVQAYY
+233 QVTVTDQQVQAYY
-246 DSHKELYAFPFEQAK
+246 DSHKQLYAFPFEQAK
-261 INYYSILVRP
+261 VNYYSTLVRP

-312 FTDKELEQ
+312 FTDRELEQ

-333 EGTIGSVNEPVIV
+333 EGAIGSVNEPVVV

-491 EEAKIHEIFTSDK
+491 EQAKINEIFTSDK
-504 KFDEMMEDAQAA
+504 SFDKMMEDAQAA
-516 GLSVIRGEY
+516 GLSVVRGEY
-525 VNSTSAALAS
+525 VNSSSAALAS
-535 IPNSREVIS
+535 IPNSREIIS
-544 WALRSKAGAVSDKLF
+544 WALRSKTGAVSDKLF

-566 LVVAQVATKYPAGVQ
+566 LVVAQVEKKYPAGFQ

-605 NLAGKQLKSLE
+605 NLAGKQLKSLN
-616 SYAAEMQSSVDT
+616 SYATEMQSSVDT
-628 LYNISYVTAPN
+628 LYNISYVTAHS

-651 AVGQLS
+651 AIGQLS

-665 VVVVQ
+665 VVVLQ
-670 PISENVDAT
+670 PISENVDAS

-700 YRAMQELV
+700 YRAMQEL
-708 IKTPVEDTRYRFW
+708 IMKTPVEDTRYRFW

>member
-74 QGKLTDQDR
+74 QGKLTDQNR

-129 WATQFFSQFG
+129 WAAQFFSQFG
-139 VDMGDPEQIRSIM
+139 VDMNDPEQIRNIM
-152 SELDMNKIQS
+152 SELDMNKIKS

-233 QVSVTDQQVQAYY
+233 QVTVTDQQVQAYY
-246 DSHKELYAFPFEQAK
+246 DSHKQQFAFPFEQAK
-261 INYYSILVRP
+261 VNYYSTLVRP
-271 SEADYAAAKAEVDTA
+271 SEADYAAAKAQVDTA
-286 RLQLLATTTPA
+286 RVQLLATTTPA

-333 EGTIGSVNEPVIV
+333 EGAIGSVNEPVIV
-346 NDSYTLIKLIDRKQ
+346 NDSYTLIKLLDRKQ

-368 LIPLDTTNALKAD
+368 LIPLDTINALKAD

-399 TYSMDEQV
+399 TYAMDDQT
-407 KANGGYLINQDSYT
+407 KANGGYLINQDNYT

-466 TASVNHYK
+466 SASVNHYK

-479 VPINFSEETFRK
+479 VPINFSEETFRTAQ
-491 EEAKIHEIFTSDK
+491 AKINEIFTSDK
-504 KFDEMMEDAQAA
+504 SFDKMMEDAQAA
-516 GLSVIRGEY
+516 GLSVVRGEY
-525 VNSTSAALAS
+525 VNSSSAALAS
-535 IPNSREVIS
+535 IPNSREIIS
-544 WALRSKAGAVSDKLF
+544 WALRSKAGTVSDKLF

-566 LVVAQVATKYPAGVQ
+566 LVVAEVETKYPAGFQ
-581 PFEQVADRVR
+581 PFEQVADQVR

-605 NLAGKQLKSLE
+605 NLASKKLNSLD

-628 LYNISYVTAPN
+628 LYNISYVSSPN
-639 TPSALVGKAMTT
+639 TPSALVGRAMTT
-651 AVGQLS
+651 GIGQLS

-665 VVVVQ
+665 VVVLQ
-670 PISENVDAT
+670 PISENVDAS

-690 KRRSYGQQMA
+690 RRRSYGQQMA

-708 IKTPVEDTRYRFW
+708 MKTPVEDTRYRFW

>member
-129 WATQFFSQFG
+129 WAAQFFSQFG
-139 VDMGDPEQIRSIM
+139 VDMNDPEQIRNIM
-152 SELDMNKIQS
+152 SELDMNKIKS

-246 DSHKELYAFPFEQAK
+246 DSHKQQFAFPFEQAK
-261 INYYSILVRP
+261 VNYYSTLVRP
-271 SEADYAAAKAEVDTA
+271 SEADYAAAKAQVDTA
-286 RLQLLATTTPA
+286 RVQLLATTTPA

-333 EGTIGSVNEPVIV
+333 EGAIGSVNEPVIV
-346 NDSYTLIKLIDRKQ
+346 NDSYTLIKLLDRKQ

-368 LIPLDTTNALKAD
+368 LIPLDTINALKAD

-399 TYSMDEQV
+399 TYAMDDQT
-407 KANGGYLINQDSYT
+407 KANGGYLINQDNYT

-466 TASVNHYK
+466 SASVNHYR

-479 VPINFSEETFRK
+479 VPINFSEETFRTAQ
-491 EEAKIHEIFTSDK
+491 AKINEIFTSDRS
-504 KFDEMMEDAQAA
+504 FDKMMEDAQAA
-516 GLSVIRGEY
+516 GLSVVRGEY
-525 VNSTSAALAS
+525 VNSSSAALAS
-535 IPNSREVIS
+535 IPNSREIIS
-544 WALRSKAGAVSDKLF
+544 WALRSKAGTVSDKLF

-566 LVVAQVATKYPAGVQ
+566 LVVAQVETKYPAGFQ
-581 PFEQVADRVR
+581 PFEQVADQVR

-605 NLAGKQLKSLE
+605 NLASKKLNSLD
-616 SYAAEMQSSVDT
+616 SYATEMKSSVDT
-628 LYNISYVTAPN
+628 LYNISYVTSPN

-665 VVVVQ
+665 VVVLQ
-670 PISENVDAT
+670 PISENVDAS

-690 KRRSYGQQMA
+690 RRRSYGQQMA

-708 IKTPVEDTRYRFW
+708 MKTPVEDTRYRFW

>member
-129 WATQFFSQFG
+129 WAAQFFSQFG
-139 VDMGDPEQIRSIM
+139 VDMNDPEQIRNIM
-152 SELDMNKIQS
+152 SELDMNKIKS

-246 DSHKELYAFPFEQAK
+246 DSHKQQFAFPFEQAK
-261 INYYSILVRP
+261 VNYYSTLVRP
-271 SEADYAAAKAEVDTA
+271 SEADYAAAKAQVDTA
-286 RLQLLATTTPA
+286 RVQLLATTTPA

-333 EGTIGSVNEPVIV
+333 EGAIGSVNEPVIV
-346 NDSYTLIKLIDRKQ
+346 NDSYTLIKLLDRKQ

-368 LIPLDTTNALKAD
+368 LIPLDTINALKAD

-399 TYSMDEQV
+399 TYAMDDQT
-407 KANGGYLINQDSYT
+407 KANGGYLINQDNYT

-466 TASVNHYK
+466 SASVNHYR

-479 VPINFSEETFRK
+479 VPINFSEETFRTAQ
-491 EEAKIHEIFTSDK
+491 AKINEIFTSDRS
-504 KFDEMMEDAQAA
+504 FDKMMEDAQAA
-516 GLSVIRGEY
+516 GLSVVRGEY
-525 VNSTSAALAS
+525 VNSSSAALAS
-535 IPNSREVIS
+535 IPNSREIIS
-544 WALRSKAGAVSDKLF
+544 WALRSKAGTVSDKLF

-566 LVVAQVATKYPAGVQ
+566 LVVAEVETKYPAGFQ
-581 PFEQVADRVR
+581 PFEQVADQVR

-605 NLAGKQLKSLE
+605 NLASKKLNSLD
-616 SYAAEMQSSVDT
+616 SYATEMKSSVDT
-628 LYNISYVTAPN
+628 LYNISYVTSPN

-665 VVVVQ
+665 VVVLQ
-670 PISENVDAT
+670 PISENVDAS

-690 KRRSYGQQMA
+690 RRRSYGQQMA

-708 IKTPVEDTRYRFW
+708 MKTPVEDTRYRFW

>member
-104 KALGLRVTPAEV
+104 KAIGLRVTPAEV

-139 VDMGDPEQIRSIM
+139 VDMEDPEQIRSIM
-152 SELDMNKIQS
+152 SELDMDKIKS

-206 LDEKYTT
+206 LDEKYTV

-233 QVSVTDQQVQAYY
+233 QVTVTDQQVQAYY
-246 DSHKELYAFPFEQAK
+246 DSHKQLYAFPFEQAK
-261 INYYSILVRP
+261 VNYYSTLVRP

-297 KVVRNYDNGNAYETY
+297 KVVRNYDNGNAYEIY

-333 EGTIGSVNEPVIV
+333 EGAIGSVNEPVVV

-491 EEAKIHEIFTSDK
+491 EQAKINEIFTSDK
-504 KFDEMMEDAQAA
+504 SFDKMMEDAQAA

-525 VNSTSAALAS
+525 VNSSSAALAS
-535 IPNSREVIS
+535 IPNSREIIS

-566 LVVAQVATKYPAGVQ
+566 LVVAQVEKKYPAGFQ

-605 NLAGKQLKSLE
+605 NLAGKQLKSLN
-616 SYAAEMQSSVDT
+616 SYATEMQSSVDT
-628 LYNISYVTAPN
+628 LYNISYVTAPS

-651 AVGQLS
+651 AIGQLS

-665 VVVVQ
+665 VVVLQ
-670 PISENVDAT
+670 PISENVDAS

-700 YRAMQELV
+700 YRAMQEL
-708 IKTPVEDTRYRFW
+708 IMKTPVEDTRYRFW

>member
-104 KALGLRVTPAEV
+104 KAIGLRVTPAEV

-152 SELDMNKIQS
+152 SELDMDKIKS

-206 LDEKYTT
+206 LDEKYTV

-233 QVSVTDQQVQAYY
+233 QVTVTDQQVQAYY
-246 DSHKELYAFPFEQAK
+246 DIHKQLYAFPFEQAK
-261 INYYSILVRP
+261 VNYYSTLVRP

-333 EGTIGSVNEPVIV
+333 EGAIGSVNEPVVV

-491 EEAKIHEIFTSDK
+491 EQAKINEIFTSDK
-504 KFDEMMEDAQAA
+504 SFDKMMEDAQAA

-525 VNSTSAALAS
+525 VNSSSAALAS
-535 IPNSREVIS
+535 IPNSREIIS

-566 LVVAQVATKYPAGVQ
+566 LVVAQVEKKYPAGFQ

-605 NLAGKQLKSLE
+605 NLAGKQLKSLN
-616 SYAAEMQSSVDT
+616 SYATEMQSSVDT
-628 LYNISYVTAPN
+628 LYNISYVTAPS

-651 AVGQLS
+651 AIGQLS

-665 VVVVQ
+665 VVVLQ
-670 PISENVDAT
+670 PISENVDAS

-700 YRAMQELV
+700 YRAMQEL
-708 IKTPVEDTRYRFW
+708 IMKTPVEDTRYRFW

>member
-129 WATQFFSQFG
+129 WAAQFFSQFG
-139 VDMGDPEQIRSIM
+139 VDMNDPEQIRNIM
-152 SELDMNKIQS
+152 SELDMNKIKS

-233 QVSVTDQQVQAYY
+233 QVTVTDQQVQAYY
-246 DSHKELYAFPFEQAK
+246 DSHKQQFAFPFEQAK
-261 INYYSILVRP
+261 VNYYSTLVRP
-271 SEADYAAAKAEVDTA
+271 SEADYAAAKAQVDTA
-286 RLQLLATTTPA
+286 RVQLLATTTPA

-333 EGTIGSVNEPVIV
+333 EGAIGSVNEPVIV
-346 NDSYTLIKLIDRKQ
+346 NDSYTLIKLLDRKQ
-360 APEEVKVN
+360 APEKVKVN
-368 LIPLDTTNALKAD
+368 LIPLDTINALKAD

-399 TYSMDEQV
+399 TYAMDDQT
-407 KANGGYLINQDSYT
+407 KANGGYLINQDNYT

-466 TASVNHYK
+466 SASVNHYR

-479 VPINFSEETFRK
+479 VPINFSEETFRTAQ
-491 EEAKIHEIFTSDK
+491 AKINEIFTSDK
-504 KFDEMMEDAQAA
+504 SFDKMMEDAQAA
-516 GLSVIRGEY
+516 GLSVVRGEY
-525 VNSTSAALAS
+525 VNSSSAALAS
-535 IPNSREVIS
+535 IPNSREIVS
-544 WALRSKAGAVSDKLF
+544 WALRSKAGTVSDKLF

-566 LVVAQVATKYPAGVQ
+566 LVVAQVETKYPAGFQ
-581 PFEQVADRVR
+581 PFEQVADQVR

-605 NLAGKQLKSLE
+605 NLASKKLNSLD
-616 SYAAEMQSSVDT
+616 SYATEMQSSVDT
-628 LYNISYVTAPN
+628 LYDISYVTSPN

-665 VVVVQ
+665 VVVLQ
-670 PISENVDAT
+670 PISENVDAS

-690 KRRSYGQQMA
+690 RRRSYGQQMA

-708 IKTPVEDTRYRFW
+708 MKTPVEDTRYRFW

>member
-104 KALGLRVTPAEV
+104 KAIGLRVTPAEV

-139 VDMGDPEQIRSIM
+139 VDMEDPEQIRSIM
-152 SELDMNKIQS
+152 SELDMDKIKS

-206 LDEKYTT
+206 LDEKYTV

-233 QVSVTDQQVQAYY
+233 QVTVTDQQVQAYY
-246 DSHKELYAFPFEQAK
+246 DSHKQLYAFPFEQAK
-261 INYYSILVRP
+261 VNYYSTLVRP

-297 KVVRNYDNGNAYETY
+297 KVVRNYGNGNAYEIY

-333 EGTIGSVNEPVIV
+333 EGAIGSVNEPVVV

-491 EEAKIHEIFTSDK
+491 EQAKINEIFTSDK
-504 KFDEMMEDAQAA
+504 SFDKMMEDAQAA
-516 GLSVIRGEY
+516 GLSVVRGEY
-525 VNSTSAALAS
+525 VNSSSAALAS
-535 IPNSREVIS
+535 IPNSREIIS

-566 LVVAQVATKYPAGVQ
+566 LVVAQVEKKYPAGFQ

-605 NLAGKQLKSLE
+605 NLAGKQLKSLN
-616 SYAAEMQSSVDT
+616 SYATEMQSSVDT
-628 LYNISYVTAPN
+628 LYNISYVTAPS

-651 AVGQLS
+651 AIGQLS

-665 VVVVQ
+665 VVVLQ
-670 PISENVDAT
+670 PISENVDAS

-700 YRAMQELV
+700 YRAMQEL
-708 IKTPVEDTRYRFW
+708 IMKTPVEDTRYRFW

>member
-61 LLTQRT
+61 LLTERT
-67 EPYERQR
+67 EPYER

-104 KALGLRVTPAEV
+104 KAVGLRVTPAEV

-129 WATQFFSQFG
+129 LAAQFFSQFG
-139 VDMGDPEQIRSIM
+139 VNMGDPEQIRNVM
-152 SELDMNKIQS
+152 SELDMNKIKG
-162 LPAEQQSMMIS
+162 LPAEQQSMMLS

-185 RTQRLSEKV
+185 RNQRLSEKF
-194 NALLTRSYAINS
+194 NALLTRSYAINT

-233 QVSVTDQQVQAYY
+233 QVTVTDQQVKAYY
-246 DSHKELYAFPFEQAK
+246 DSHKLLYAFPFEQAK
-261 INYYSILVRP
+261 VNYYSTLIRP
-271 SEADYAAAKAEVDTA
+271 SEADYAAAKAEVDSA
-286 RLQLLATTTPA
+286 RMQLLATTTPD
-297 KVVRNYDNGNAYETY
+297 KVVRNYENGNAYETY

-320 YLSTIPN
+320 FLSTQPN

-333 EGTIGSVNEPVIV
+333 EGAIGSVNEPIIV

-368 LIPLDTTNALKAD
+368 VIPLDTVNALKAD

-394 AQIVA
+394 AQVVA
-399 TYSMDEQV
+399 NYSMDEQT
-407 KANGGYLINQDSYT
+407 KANGGYLINQDQYT
-421 GMPDSTFTEAELFGM
+421 GMPDSTFTESELFGM
-436 GLDTLT
+436 GLDTLN
-442 KTPINQFVKMERPG
+442 KTPVNQFVKMERPG
-456 ATLLVRRTAP
+456 ATLLIRKTAP
-466 TASVNHYK
+466 KASVNHYK

-491 EEAKIHEIFTSDK
+491 EQAKINDIFTGDK
-504 KFDEMMEDAQAA
+504 KFDQMMDAAQKA
-516 GLSVIRGEY
+516 GLSVVRGEY
-525 VNSTSAALAS
+525 INSTSAALAS
-535 IPNSREVIS
+535 IPNSREVVS
-544 WALRSKAGAVSDKLF
+544 WALRSKAGTVSDKIF
-559 RCGENDY
+559 RCGNNDY
-566 LVVAQVATKYPAGVQ
+566 LVVAQVETKYPAGFQ
-581 PFEQVADRVR
+581 PFEQVADQVR
-591 DIVLMEQ
+591 DYVLMEQ

-605 NLAGKQLKSLE
+605 NLASKKLNSLD
-616 SYAAEMQSSVDT
+616 SYATEMQSSVDT
-628 LYNISYVTAPN
+628 LYNISYVSSPN
-639 TPSALVGKAMTT
+639 TPAALVGNAMTT
-651 AVGQLS
+651 GIGQLS

-665 VVVVQ
+665 VVVLQ
-670 PISENVDAT
+670 PISENVDAS

-700 YRAMQELV
+700 YRAMQEL
-708 IKTPVEDTRYRFW
+708 IMRTPIEDTRYRFW